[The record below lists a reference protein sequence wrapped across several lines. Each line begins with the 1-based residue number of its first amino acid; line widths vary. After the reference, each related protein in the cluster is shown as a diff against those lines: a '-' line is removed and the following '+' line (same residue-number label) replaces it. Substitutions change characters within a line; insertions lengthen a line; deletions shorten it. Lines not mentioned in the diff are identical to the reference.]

1 MWEDILKRNTKI
13 DEIFIKKYE
22 DNEPNYFEK
31 NCLSLITEIAE
42 FLNET
47 KCFKYWSIKNPDK
60 DKLKE
65 EYADALIMTLL
76 NITEEEIKDACY
88 KKQEIVEKR
97 LSDDNY

>member
-42 FLNET
+42 
-47 KCFKYWSIKNPDK
+47 
-60 DKLKE
+60 
-65 EYADALIMTLL
+65 LL
-76 NITEEEIKDACY
+76 N
-88 KKQEIVEKR
+88 
-97 LSDDNY
+97 